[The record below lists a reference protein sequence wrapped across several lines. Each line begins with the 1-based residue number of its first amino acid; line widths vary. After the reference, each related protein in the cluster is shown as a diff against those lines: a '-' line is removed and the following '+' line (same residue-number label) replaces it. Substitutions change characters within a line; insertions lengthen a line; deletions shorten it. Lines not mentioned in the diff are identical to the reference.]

1 MSPRHQRHLAGCTSF
16 FSYLKVENSGK
27 SCKVKSFSSQ
37 KTVWSRT
44 PFPYAG
50 VMNFQLT
57 SQQRLFI
64 FKEEFSISEG
74 APTSKVFT
82 TWGVHR
88 DWELQVGLGASTAC
102 LVCRA
107 RSKTLLTDEETG
119 RFWDYPVMQVFSA
132 WAGVGPTPT
141 YPHHPC

>member
-1 MSPRHQRHLAGCTSF
+1 MSPCHQRHLAGFISF

-74 APTSKVFT
+74 APTSKVFA

-88 DWELQVGLGASTAC
+88 GWNFRWAPGASTAC
-102 LVCRA
+102 PKPSFQT
-107 RSKTLLTDEETG
+107 RSLEDPGTLQSR
-119 RFWDYPVMQVFSA
+119 RFLGP
-132 WAGVGPTPT
+132 GLVGPTPS
-141 YPHHPC
+141 YPHHPR